1 MKIHCRKRTEKR
13 REANKE
19 SRVNPKVDVALT
31 SLIPDELTERR
42 GRSKNNRHN
51 TEKLQTR
58 MKKKLEETE
67 VIVKM
72 SDELLEEMD
81 EQLKEIHENS
91 IGLRETVTA
100 ALKEMFDE
108 EYAGEHNSEKLLS
121 DKDTVELVEFILE
134 TLKNH
139 SIQKFGKNNYSFSPY
154 LMGLTMYQYLQGPTA
169 YNIF

>member
-1 MKIHCRKRTEKR
+1 
-13 REANKE
+13 
-19 SRVNPKVDVALT
+19 
-31 SLIPDELTERR
+31 
-42 GRSKNNRHN
+42 
-51 TEKLQTR
+51 